1 MESTFILIGASL
13 VLLSILLSPLSSR
26 VGMPVLLLFLGIGM
40 LAGEDGIGKIS
51 FHDAELVFLVANLG
65 LAVILLDGGIRTR
78 VSVFRVGLRPAL
90 ILASVGIL
98 VTAGLTGLAAAWLL
112 DLPLI
117 LGLLIGAIISSTD
130 AAAVFSLLQGRGLKI
145 NERVEATLEIE
156 SGSNDPMAIFLT
168 LLLIQILQNDA
179 PVSLLSAIG
188 LLVKQFGLG
197 ALLGVASGL
206 LLAVMINRIS
216 LVTGLYPL
224 MVAAFGISVFALTNE
239 LGGSGFLAIYLM
251 GVTTASRPIR
261 RMPQILQVH
270 DGLAWL
276 AQVVLFLLLGLLVT
290 PSALME
296 SALPALGVAMVL
308 ILIAR
313 PIATTGSLLPFGFSA
328 KEHLFI
334 AWVGLRGAVPIV
346 LALFPLIAGVPQS
359 DLIFEVAF
367 VVVLVSLLLQ
377 GSTLAPLAR
386 WLGLEIPEEKT
397 HQTRLPLEHAVASDH
412 EILLVPLMGARWQA
426 EKPLEDVIMPERCVI
441 GGLFREGLLIDPRP
455 GVTLREGDLVVV
467 LSPAS
472 LANDIGHI
480 FGWKEP
486 PERLSDQRFFGEFVL
501 NGSARVGDV
510 SMAYG
515 VQIERFRTEQTLS
528 ECFSQTR
535 HGHPVV
541 GDRLDLGNLLL
552 TVRAVSGDEV
562 TQVGLKLRK

>member
-179 PVSLLSAIG
+179 PVSLLTAIG

-426 EKPLEDVIMPERCVI
+426 AKPLEDVIMPERCVI

>member
-179 PVSLLSAIG
+179 PVSLLTAIG

-426 EKPLEDVIMPERCVI
+426 AKPLEDVILPERCVI

>member
-261 RMPQILQVH
+261 RLPQILQVH

-426 EKPLEDVIMPERCVI
+426 AKPLEDVIMPERCVI

>member
-426 EKPLEDVIMPERCVI
+426 AKPLEDVILPERCVI

>member
-426 EKPLEDVIMPERCVI
+426 AKPLEDVIMPERCVI